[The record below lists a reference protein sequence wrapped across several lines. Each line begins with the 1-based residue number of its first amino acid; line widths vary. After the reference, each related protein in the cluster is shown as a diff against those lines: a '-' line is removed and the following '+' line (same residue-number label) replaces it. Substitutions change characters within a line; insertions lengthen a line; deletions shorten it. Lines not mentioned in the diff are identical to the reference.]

1 LPELV
6 VMKFGGTSVRDEE
19 SRAAAVAQVRRHHA
33 AGKRIVVVVSAMGR
47 EGEPYATDTL
57 IGLLRGI
64 GEPVPARELDLMM
77 SCGEIISA
85 SFFAHLLFKNKMA
98 AMAFTGPQAGVI
110 TDETPGAAEILEVQP
125 ALLRRALM
133 QRKIAVVAGFQG
145 ADESGE
151 IRTLGR
157 GGSDTS
163 AVAIGAALDASLVE
177 IYSDVEGIACADPRR
192 VPEARFLDEI
202 GARQILAMAEEGSR
216 VIHPRAVKASLAT
229 QTPIRARGTYGDKP
243 GTLIHHREIEG
254 ELRPVALAHRERQM
268 LIEIRS
274 KQDPRKTV
282 PELLEVGRFRFLLP
296 NDVYLAERLAKL
308 RAAFGNY
315 EMEDGWAT
323 ASVILSR
330 MEAVEAPEL
339 AGAEKMP
346 PAPGLWSYLLRE
358 EALDAALGDLVEK
371 YLA

>member
-1 LPELV
+1 
-6 VMKFGGTSVRDEE
+6 MKFGGTSVRDDE
-19 SRAAAVAQVRRHHA
+19 SRAAALAQVRRHHK
-33 AGKRIVVVVSAMGR
+33 AGSRIVVVVSAMGR

-57 IGLLRGI
+57 IGLLRGV
-64 GEPVPARELDLMM
+64 GEPVPPRELDLMM
-77 SCGEIISA
+77 SCGETISA
-85 SFFAHLLFKNKMA
+85 SFFAHLLSKNKMPA
-98 AMAFTGPQAGVI
+98 QAFTGPQAGVL
-110 TDETPGAAEILEVQP
+110 TDDKAGEAEILGVEP

-145 ADESGE
+145 ADADGE

-163 AVAIGAALDASLVE
+163 AVALGAALEASVVE
-177 IYSDVEGIACADPRR
+177 IYSDVDGIACADPRR
-192 VPEARFLDEI
+192 VPEAPFMDEI
-202 GARQILAMAEEGSR
+202 GAAQILAMAEEGSK

-229 QTPIRARGTYGDKP
+229 QTPIRARNTFSDAP

-254 ELRPVALAHRERQM
+254 ELRPVALAHREKQV

-282 PELLEVGRFRFLLP
+282 PELLEVGRFRFLLL

-323 ASVILSR
+323 ASIVLSR
-330 MEAVEAPEL
+330 MEISATPDL
-339 AGAEKMP
+339 QGAEKLP
-346 PAPGLWSYLLRE
+346 DSPGLWSWLLRE
-358 EALDAALGDLVEK
+358 ESLDTCLKTLFTE
-371 YLA
+371 YLS